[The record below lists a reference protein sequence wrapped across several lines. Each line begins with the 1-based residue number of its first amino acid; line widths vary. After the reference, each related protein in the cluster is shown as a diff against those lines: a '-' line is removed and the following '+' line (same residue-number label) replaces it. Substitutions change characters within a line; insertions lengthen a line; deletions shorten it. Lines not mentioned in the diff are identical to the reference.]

1 MAAVSVAIISQMR
14 LGDICNN
21 LPVARDIF
29 LRTNEKPDWYVNL
42 HFASIFGGVGYA
54 TPIKTQFAPDRTDL
68 ACDLAKQTHSSV
80 LMMQTFGKMW
90 HGKPT
95 PCCYNRLA
103 WTNCGMGDCFD
114 KVLEYPLIFD
124 RRDSEREARLC
135 FRTITSRKPLMLI
148 SVSCGRSSPFPT
160 HGTFA
165 DSIRRKWGQHFEIVD
180 LCRVRAARI
189 YDVVGLMDRAAI
201 LVTSDSAFVHLAT
214 ASPRLPVILLHN
226 DQPFLATSPRC
237 HCILKMPY
245 ANWHARIREVH
256 SAIESHL

>member
-68 ACDLAKQTHSSV
+68 ACELAKQTHSTV

-103 WTNCGMGDCFD
+103 WVNCGMGDCFD

-124 RRDSEREARLC
+124 RRDSEREERLC
-135 FRTITSRKPLMLI
+135 QRVITGTKPVLLLSI
-148 SVSCGRSSPFPT
+148 ACGRSSPFAA
-160 HGTFA
+160 HGTFT
-165 DSIRRKWGQHFEIVD
+165 DSILRKWGQHFQIID
-180 LCRVRAARI
+180 LCKVRAARV
-189 YDVVGLMDRAAI
+189 YDVLGLMDRAAL
-201 LVTSDSAFVHLAT
+201 LVTGDSFAIHLA
-214 ASPRLPVILLHN
+214 AACQKLPVVFLCN
-226 DQPFLATSPRC
+226 NEPFLASDTRC
-237 HCILKMPY
+237 RVVLRLKY
-245 ANWHARIREVH
+245 SEWHARIREVH

>member
-1 MAAVSVAIISQMR
+1 MR
-14 LGDICNN
+14 LGDICSN

-29 LRTNEKPDWYVNL
+29 LGTGEKPDWYVNL
-42 HFASIFGGVGYA
+42 HFAAIFGGVSYA

-68 ACDLAKQTHSSV
+68 ACELAQKKHSVV

-103 WTNCGMGDCFD
+103 WQNVGYGQHFD
-114 KVLEYPLIFD
+114 NVQEFPLIFD
-124 RRDSEREARLC
+124 RRDREREERLC
-135 FRTITSRKPLMLI
+135 QRVITGTKPVLLLSI
-148 SVSCGRSSPFPT
+148 ACGRSSPFSA
-160 HGTFA
+160 HHTFSY
-165 DSIRRKWGQHFEIVD
+165 SIMRKWSAHFQVVD

-201 LVTSDSAFVHLAT
+201 LVTSDSVFVHLAT

-226 DQPFLATSPRC
+226 NEPFLATSPRC

-256 SAIESHL
+256 SAIAQHV